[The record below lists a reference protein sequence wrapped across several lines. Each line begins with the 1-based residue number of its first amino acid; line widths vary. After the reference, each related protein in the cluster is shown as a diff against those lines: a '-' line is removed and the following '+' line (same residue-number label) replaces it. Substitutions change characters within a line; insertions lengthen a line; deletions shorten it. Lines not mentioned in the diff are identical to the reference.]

1 MVQLQCFFLK
11 DLPNAVKPFKL
22 FFMTL
27 LIFLLPW
34 QPILKNLFTL
44 KGPPG

>member
-1 MVQLQCFFLK
+1 MVQLQCFSLK
-11 DLPNAVKPFKL
+11 DLPNAVKPLKL

-27 LIFLLPW
+27 LILLLPW

-44 KGPPG
+44 KSPPG